1 MNFKGRLGFAG
12 SSAPALFRRRRRE
25 LRMRQIRLAAP
36 ERHRQLCRGIHF
48 AEQNVRDRIGALAAG
63 VPRLQNPA
71 HGVEP
76 RHGDRGT
83 GVLEA
88 WYTGS
93 QGADAVA
100 NILFGEVNPTAKL
113 PMTFPRSEADL
124 PHPQLAT
131 PPPEER
137 GRRRSGEAKPTFEVH
152 YEIGRASCR
161 ERV

>member
-1 MNFKGRLGFAG
+1 MVLPNLSLPENQDAMI
-12 SSAPALFRRRRRE
+12 E
-25 LRMRQIRLAAP
+25 QVAAANP
-36 ERHRQLCRGIHF
+36 QTIVVLETGTAVTMPWLN
-48 AEQNVRDRIGALAAG
+48 AVR
-63 VPRLQNPA
+63 
-71 HGVEP
+71 
-76 RHGDRGT
+76 

-137 GRRRSGEAKPTFEVH
+137 GRRRSGEAKPTLDRKSTRLNSSH
-152 YEIGRASCR
+152 GYISY
-161 ERV
+161 